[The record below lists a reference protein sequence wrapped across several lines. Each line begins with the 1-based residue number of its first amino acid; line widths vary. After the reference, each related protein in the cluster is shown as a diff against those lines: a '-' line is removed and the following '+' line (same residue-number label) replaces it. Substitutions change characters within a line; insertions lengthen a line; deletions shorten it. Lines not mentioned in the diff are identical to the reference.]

1 MQEPVRSSWLKLGSF
16 RFFPLFCSVS
26 RNETWW
32 GPAGSSPPVVV
43 PPAGGLREWCF
54 VHQKWWGPC
63 RPCYDSPR
71 SIKWWAQIL
80 SIRMSTVPT
89 WFRMTGK
96 SRTVFKHE
104 SKHES
109 KHVSRYPIPIDLGFW
124 NCRGAWAFAG
134 GAVQHLKLQ
143 FATLPSLMLH
153 PIISG
158 FVSQCVTFRLFTLPY

>member
-1 MQEPVRSSWLKLGSF
+1 
-16 RFFPLFCSVS
+16 
-26 RNETWW
+26 
-32 GPAGSSPPVVV
+32 
-43 PPAGGLREWCF
+43 
-54 VHQKWWGPC
+54 
-63 RPCYDSPR
+63 
-71 SIKWWAQIL
+71 L